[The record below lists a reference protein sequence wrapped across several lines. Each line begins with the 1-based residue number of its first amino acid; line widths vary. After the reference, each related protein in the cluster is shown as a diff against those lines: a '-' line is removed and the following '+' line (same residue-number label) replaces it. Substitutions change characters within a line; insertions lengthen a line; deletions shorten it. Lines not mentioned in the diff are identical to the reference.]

1 MAEVNTNNAALAQIL
16 SSDYNS
22 ARRTLAAVAAPNAM
36 TAYLSAIIG
45 ARTNDRDAVYSN
57 LKTAVQKDS
66 SLAKKALSDLEFAKY
81 FTDASFLSILK

>member
-1 MAEVNTNNAALAQIL
+1 MTDVNTNNAALAQIL
-16 SSDYNS
+16 SSDYNT

-45 ARTNDRDAVYSN
+45 ARTNDRDVVYSN

-66 SLAKKALSDLEFAKY
+66 SLAKKALNDLEFAKY

>member
-1 MAEVNTNNAALAQIL
+1 MTEANTNNTALAQIL
-16 SSDYNS
+16 CSDYNA

-36 TAYLSAIIG
+36 TAYLGAIIG
-45 ARTNDRDAVYSN
+45 ARTNDRDAVYNN

-66 SLAKKALSDLEFAKY
+66 SLAKKALTDLEFSKY